1 MIGENL
7 TNREDSCK
15 VGRLGERSQ
24 NRKSPSQTG
33 RAGTF
38 AEYFQKV
45 NGDELSLLICS
56 SWL

>member
-38 AEYFQKV
+38 AECFQKV
-45 NGDELSLLICS
+45 NGDELSLLIYNS
-56 SWL
+56 